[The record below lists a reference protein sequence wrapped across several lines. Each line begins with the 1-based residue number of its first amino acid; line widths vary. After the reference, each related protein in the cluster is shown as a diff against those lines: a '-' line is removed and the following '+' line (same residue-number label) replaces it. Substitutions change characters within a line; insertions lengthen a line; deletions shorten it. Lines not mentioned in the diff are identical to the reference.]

1 MRHDIKNGR
10 AAQIYASPNR
20 GLSDSLPREDV
31 PCSGDFRNLCP
42 TLTDCWVYKPP
53 LKSRKQYSAPYRPM
67 PEITKRVDRVE
78 HTRRIERAEKL
89 LQKGKAAEALEE
101 YLLILRDDP
110 ENDTV
115 RQLSA
120 DLCLS
125 QDRTRDAVGLLGQLF
140 ERQVNAG
147 DATRAS
153 LTYKKL
159 ARHGSPTWEQKFRF
173 GQLLEGSNKK
183 LAVGT
188 YESALSDLAKLDNK
202 KGALEILGRVVALEP
217 VQANFLRIAELCSEL
232 GESKAAAEA
241 FKQVAHLAAAANNDP
256 AQWYERAYQEDSSD
270 EEIALAYGRS
280 LLTQGQ
286 VGAAIFI
293 LEPQVNAGKN
303 SPELR
308 EIYAEALLAAGRY
321 AEAEPLVWQL
331 FEQNPNRVQQVSTL
345 IGQLLD
351 AELDDTAVSL
361 ARKLGQ
367 FQAKRGERRQF
378 LAAMQDLTAT
388 RHSSS
393 AMLEFLS
400 ELFNAANREG
410 DYCQTLLKLFDLYC
424 STGDFAKAAEC
435 LDRAAEVDPYDSGHG
450 KRLEMLKGKIDDK
463 RFAVIAARFTST
475 SPTAAEK
482 AIEHEATLG
491 ASTLQDLMLQAEIL
505 VQYGMR
511 NKAVERL
518 QRIQELFPREEER
531 NEDLQ
536 RLYLSAGMTPSYP
549 GSAPRQAS
557 APPIPAPVA
566 TPAQPVIDPA
576 SEMRNVTRVAE
587 ITRKLYHQTTA
598 QAVLSTA
605 VNEIGAHWEVSRCL
619 AAMRTP
625 GSAPTAAQEFC
636 GKNVKGG
643 SPSAIKDLVCA
654 LQDLA
659 FSYSPNEPLIIAD
672 AQRAPELQ
680 PAQSAIVEL
689 AVTSLIAFP
698 LTNGNDPVGVLLLL
712 HNKARAWPQTDVV
725 VLKTLADQMV
735 IALNN
740 AGLRRLVKNLSVT
753 EEKSGLL
760 KRSSYLDLLLAESK
774 RAVQNSA
781 PLSVLLLRFGR
792 GAALLKEYGEAAI
805 EAVMEKIGQ
814 QFAAQIRTNDLAFR
828 YDTATVALILGD
840 TAEKEAMMAIEKLR
854 KVVAEI
860 RLPAKNESAQGPS
873 LEFSAGLAEAVVRES
888 YDPVDIVTEVINR
901 AEHAL
906 ATSLAQGPAKVVAL
920 APALATGAVA

>member
-1 MRHDIKNGR
+1 
-10 AAQIYASPNR
+10 
-20 GLSDSLPREDV
+20 
-31 PCSGDFRNLCP
+31 
-42 TLTDCWVYKPP
+42 
-53 LKSRKQYSAPYRPM
+53 M
-67 PEITKRVDRVE
+67 PEITKRVERSEIV
-78 HTRRIERAEKL
+78 RRIERAEKL

-101 YLLILRDDP
+101 YLQALRDDP

-115 RQLSA
+115 RQLAA

-125 QDRTRDAVGLLGQLF
+125 QNRGRDAVHLLGELF

-188 YESALSDLAKLDNK
+188 YESALSDLAKLNDK
-202 KGALEILGRVVALEP
+202 RGALQVLGRVVELEP
-217 VQANFLRIAELCSEL
+217 IQANFLRVAELCSEL
-232 GESKAAAEA
+232 GESKAAAEG
-241 FKQVAHLAAAANNDP
+241 FKRVAHLTQASGGDP

-270 EEIALAYGRS
+270 EQIALAYGKS
-280 LLTQGQ
+280 LLAQGQ

-308 EIYAEALLAAGRY
+308 DIYAEALLAAGRY

-331 FEQNPNRVQQVSTL
+331 FEQNPSHISQVTAL
-345 IGQLLD
+345 IGQLQESEQD
-351 AELDDTAVSL
+351 ATAVSL

-378 LAAMQDLTAT
+378 VATMQELTAA
-388 RHSSS
+388 RRASPE
-393 AMLEFLS
+393 MLEFLS

-410 DYCQTLLKLFDLYC
+410 DYCQTLLKLFDVYC
-424 STGDFAKAAEC
+424 GTGDFAKAAEC
-435 LDRAAEVDPYDSGHG
+435 LDRAAEVDPYEPGHA
-450 KRLEMLKGKIDDK
+450 KRLDILKSKIDENK
-463 RFAVIAARFTST
+463 FKEIASRFTST
-475 SPTAAEK
+475 SPTAAQK

-511 NKAVERL
+511 NKAMERL

-536 RLYLSAGMTPSYP
+536 RLYLAAGVTPSYA
-549 GSAPRQAS
+549 GSASKPAPAS
-557 APPIPAPVA
+557 VPIATAAPVA
-566 TPAQPVIDPA
+566 DPA
-576 SEMRNVTRVAE
+576 AEMRNVTRVAE
-587 ITRKLYHQTTA
+587 ITRKLYHQGTA
-598 QAVLSTA
+598 PAVLSTA
-605 VNEIGAHWEVSRCL
+605 VNEIGAHWEVSRCVAL
-619 AAMRTP
+619 MRTP
-625 GSAPTAAQEFC
+625 GSAPTAVQEFC
-636 GKNVKGG
+636 GKGVKE
-643 SPSAIKDLVCA
+643 SDSAAIKEVMIA
-654 LQDLA
+654 LQDA
-659 FSYSPNEPLIIAD
+659 ATNEPSIIND

-680 PAQSAIVEL
+680 TVRK
-689 AVTSLIAFP
+689 AVTELEAVAMLALP
-698 LTNGNDPVGVLLLL
+698 LSNGEDSVGVLALM
-712 HNKARAWPQTDVV
+712 HNKPRVWPHTDAV

-760 KRSSYLDLLLAESK
+760 KRGSYLDLLLAESK

-781 PLSVLLLRFGR
+781 ALSVLLLQFGR
-792 GAALLKEYGEAAI
+792 SVALVKEYGEAAV
-805 EAVMEKIGQ
+805 ETAMDKIGQ
-814 QFAAQIRTNDLAFR
+814 QFAANIRTNDLAFR
-828 YDTATVALILGD
+828 YDTTTIALILGD

-854 KVVAEI
+854 KIIAGVH
-860 RLPAKNESAQGPS
+860 LPAKDGSEKGHAM
-873 LEFSAGLAEAVVRES
+873 EFSAGLAEAVVRES

-906 ATSLAQGPAKVVAL
+906 ATALAQGPGKVVVLGAAL
-920 APALATGAVA
+920 AAVAVA